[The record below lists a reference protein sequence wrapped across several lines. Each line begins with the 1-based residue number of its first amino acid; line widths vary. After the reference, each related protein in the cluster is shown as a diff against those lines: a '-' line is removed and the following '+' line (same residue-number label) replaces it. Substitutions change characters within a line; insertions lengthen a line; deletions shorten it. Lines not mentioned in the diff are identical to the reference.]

1 MISSFVCCES
11 PFLHTKGTDMGH
23 CQGICV
29 LLFILSITTSSTWAQ
44 KASASLVNDQ
54 NQPVGT
60 ILFNQTD
67 SGVVIIF
74 DLQGL
79 PGGVH
84 AVHVHN
90 RGQCDPP
97 EFKTAGEH
105 FNPTGKHHGFLNSKG
120 LHAGDLPNIEV
131 DSEGKVRKSIITQ
144 IFSLR
149 KNDKISL
156 LTKEGTSIVIHEGP
170 DDFYT
175 DPSGVSGKRIA
186 CGTIN
191 LQK

>member
-1 MISSFVCCES
+1 
-11 PFLHTKGTDMGH
+11 MGH
-23 CQGICV
+23 CRGKYW
-29 LLFILSITTSSTWAQ
+29 LLLILTITTSSAWAQ
-44 KASASLVNDQ
+44 SASASLVNDQ

-67 SGVVIIF
+67 SGVVINF

-84 AVHVHN
+84 AVHIHN

-97 EFKTAGEH
+97 EFTTAGDH
-105 FNPTGKHHGFLNSKG
+105 FNPAGKHHGFLNSKG
-120 LHAGDLPNIEV
+120 PHAGDLPNIEV
-131 DSEGKVRKSIITQ
+131 DSEGKVKKSITTQ
-144 IFSLR
+144 LISLR
-149 KNDKISL
+149 KNDKNSL
-156 LTKEGTSIVIHEGP
+156 LTKEGTSVIIHEGT
-170 DDFYT
+170 DNYST

-186 CGTIN
+186 CGAIN